1 MVLFWQ
7 DVLKETWKKGQTPL
21 HTVRVVFFLSKQ
33 VNQSKME
40 NGQRREGS
48 ISIDFK
54 ICP

>member
-7 DVLKETWKKGQTPL
+7 DVLKETWRKGQTPL
-21 HTVRVVFFLSKQ
+21 HAGFFLSKQ

-48 ISIDFK
+48 ISIDFE